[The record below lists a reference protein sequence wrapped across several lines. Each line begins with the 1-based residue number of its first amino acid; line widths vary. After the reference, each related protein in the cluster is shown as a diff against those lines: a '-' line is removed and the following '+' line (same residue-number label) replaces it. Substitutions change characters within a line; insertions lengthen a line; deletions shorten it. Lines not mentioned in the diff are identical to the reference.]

1 MTPDNLYGWLVIVA
15 GICTLIGAVLG
26 NTKLAATMVHDVIRF
41 IKRRPSRTKRLE
53 IAVGEISDMLS
64 PLVALTDEVKR
75 VNEKVDAITTELPAL
90 RGEVSCRKADHRYVE
105 DGMEVLMFAVMSLL
119 EGNGSREKAK
129 VKIREFVSV
138 HHR

>member
-15 GICTLIGAVLG
+15 GVCTLIGAILG
-26 NTKLAATMVHDVIRF
+26 NTKLAASIVHDIWQF
-41 IKRRPSRTKRLE
+41 LKHRPSRTKRLE
-53 IAVGEISDMLS
+53 IAVGEISDMLQ
-64 PLVALTDEVKR
+64 PLVSLPDEVKR
-75 VNEKVDAITTELPAL
+75 VDKKVDAITAELPAL

-119 EGNGSREKAK
+119 EGNGSRETAK